1 MSRPNILLLIADD
14 HRHSAIGALGQE
26 AVDTPTFDRL
36 MAQGTTFTRAS
47 IMGATSDAVCL
58 PSRAMLLSG
67 RGVFR
72 TPDPLPV
79 DTPLLPELLWQ
90 EGYCS
95 FGTGKW
101 HNHSESFA
109 RCFNAGGKVF
119 LGGMSDQYAVPVY
132 PWDAVRTQD
141 ESRLEINDTF
151 STTLFA
157 DETVRFLQS
166 RSPED
171 EQPFFAWVAF
181 TAPHDPRT
189 PPGEY
194 AERYNAKDVELP
206 PNFMPGHP
214 FDMGISEIRDE
225 LLAAQPRDEAEVRQH
240 IADYYGMITHLDAEI
255 GRILEALEGN
265 GLAGNTIVIYCAD
278 HGLAV
283 GQHGLMGKQNLV
295 RAQHPDPAHPAWPG
309 HRRRPAFR
317 RPVLPAR
324 PLPHAAG
331 ARRLRPARDQRGLQ
345 PERPARRPAQPAP
358 PLALRRLAAGGGSP
372 RRQATH
378 AQPARRTLQA
388 DRVAGQRRGAYAA
401 IRPAG
406 RPARDE
412 QPGRATWLSA
422 RDGAYGRA
430 FARLAAQRCRSVV
443 SEG

>member
-1 MSRPNILLLIADD
+1 
-14 HRHSAIGALGQE
+14 
-26 AVDTPTFDRL
+26 
-36 MAQGTTFTRAS
+36 
-47 IMGATSDAVCL
+47 
-58 PSRAMLLSG
+58 MLLSG

-141 ESRLEINDTF
+141 ESCLEINDTF

-283 GQHGLMGKQNLV
+283 GQHGLMGKQNLYEHSIRIPLILRGPGIAAGQRSDALCYLHDLFPTLLE
-295 RAQHPDPAHPAWPG
+295 RAGCALPETNEGYSLNALLNGQRSR
-309 HRRRPAFR
+309 HRRSLF
-317 RPVLPAR
+317 
-324 PLPHAAG
+324 
-331 ARRLRPARDQRGLQ
+331 
-345 PERPARRPAQPAP
+345 
-358 PLALRRLAAGGGSP
+358 RRLATGGGSP

-378 AQPARRTLQA
+378 AQFARRTLQRA
-388 DRVAGQRRGAYAA
+388 DRVAGQWRGAHAA

-430 FARLAAQRCRSVV
+430 FARLAAQRRRSAGQRGLSLLNTGVEPAV
-443 SEG
+443 ARSTARQAGAGSSSVTWT

>member
-194 AERYNAKDVELP
+194 AERYNAKDIELP

-214 FDMGISEIRDE
+214 FDIGISEIRDE

-265 GLAGNTIVIYCAD
+265 GLAENTIVIYCAD

-283 GQHGLMGKQNLV
+283 GQHGLMGKQNLYEHSI
-295 RAQHPDPAHPAWPG
+295 RIPLILRGPG
-309 HRRRPAFR
+309 I
-317 RPVLPAR
+317 
-324 PLPHAAG
+324 
-331 ARRLRPARDQRGLQ
+331 
-345 PERPARRPAQPAP
+345 
-358 PLALRRLAAGGGSP
+358 
-372 RRQATH
+372 
-378 AQPARRTLQA
+378 
-388 DRVAGQRRGAYAA
+388 VAGQRSDALCYLYDLFPTLLERAGCALPETNEGFSLNALLAGERSRHRRSLFGAWQQVQGHPGARPHMRSLRGERFKLIESRVSGAA
-401 IRPAG
+401 HTQLFDLQADPHEMNNLAELRGYQHVTERMA
-406 RPARDE
+406 
-412 QPGRATWLSA
+412 
-422 RDGAYGRA
+422 
-430 FARLAAQRCRSVV
+430 ARLRAWQHSAADPLV